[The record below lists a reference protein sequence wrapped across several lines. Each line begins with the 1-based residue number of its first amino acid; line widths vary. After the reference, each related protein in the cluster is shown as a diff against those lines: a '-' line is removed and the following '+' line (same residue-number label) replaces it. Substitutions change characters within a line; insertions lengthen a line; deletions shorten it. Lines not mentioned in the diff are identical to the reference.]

1 MATMVIAPGGY
12 PSTQRYPGQTEEQP
26 EASPLLTL
34 ADFAEHLNLRGGV
47 PEEATKQK
55 EMQRMLDGAI
65 ERIEAVCGPL
75 QARQTTERIDVTRG
89 TGLVDTWPVVRLVS
103 ARVAP
108 RVWAPVGT
116 PTAAVVAG
124 VDQDGILHCQ
134 YGFTGTVLAVL
145 EVGRS
150 PVPQVLVEA
159 CLILAAHLYD
169 TQRVTGSASGSGGDG
184 VVLAGFAIPR
194 RAAELMKPF
203 LAPRVG

>member
-1 MATMVIAPGGY
+1 MA
-12 PSTQRYPGQTEEQP
+12 
-26 EASPLLTL
+26 LLEL
-34 ADFAEHLNLRGGV
+34 SDLAEHLNLRGGV
-47 PEEATKQK
+47 PTEDAKK
-55 EMQRMLDGAI
+55 IEMQRMLDAAI

-75 QARQTTERIDVTRG
+75 ESREVTERIDVTRG

-108 RVWAPVGT
+108 RVWASVST

-150 PVPQVLVEA
+150 PVPRVLAEA
-159 CLILAAHLYD
+159 CLILAAHLYE
-169 TQRVTGSASGSGGDG
+169 TQRVAGGASGPGGG
-184 VVLAGFAIPR
+184 ETVVLAGFAIPR

-203 LAPRVG
+203 LAPKVG